1 MSGTGV
7 INYGSGNFTS
17 VWNALKYLGLEI
29 HEVGSP
35 EKMEDVDR
43 LILPGVGAFPS
54 AMDRLEHLGMIGAMQ
69 NEVIGNRKPLLG
81 ICIGMQVLADLG
93 TEFQECRGLG

>member
-17 VWNALKYLGLEI
+17 VWNALNYLDLEI
-29 HEVGSP
+29 HEVDSP
-35 EKMEDVDR
+35 EKMEGVDR

-54 AMDRLEHLGMIGAMQ
+54 AMDRLEHLGMIDAMQ

-81 ICIGMQVLADLG
+81 ICIGMQVLADLV
-93 TEFQECRGLG
+93 TEFHECR